1 MAHLVAEVVER
12 GVGGVF
18 DVGEAVPGGVGFD
31 VAAAEGEQG
40 TDYVALNGQNAV
52 KSRETGAP

>member
-18 DVGEAVPGGVGFD
+18 DMGEAVLGGVGLD
-31 VAAAEGEQG
+31 VVAAEREQG
-40 TDYVALNGQNAV
+40 TYNVALDG
-52 KSRETGAP
+52 